1 MFYIHIDFPEV
12 ETILKNHGLQ
22 EAGPVQQFFTNEIM
36 RLSDPYV
43 PSTTAAVLKN
53 SAHPNQKWD
62 GIIYNTPYAR
72 YHWYGKLMV
81 DPITG
86 KGAFYD
92 PLSGRYWSRPN
103 TPKVLT
109 DRDMTYTGAPLR
121 GPMWVK
127 RCWIDNKDSIIKAVE
142 AYIGGINP

>member
-1 MFYIHIDFPEV
+1 MFDIKIDLSGV
-12 ETILKNHGLQ
+12 ENILANHGLN
-22 EAGPVQQFFTNEIM
+22 EAGKAQQFFTSEIM

-43 PSTTAAVLKN
+43 PFRQGTLKDTVRN
-53 SAHPNQKWD
+53 SPGWD
-62 GIIYNTPYAR
+62 AIIYNTPYAR

-109 DRDMTYTGAPLR
+109 DRDMNYTGAPLR
-121 GPMWVK
+121 GPRWVE
-127 RCWIDNKDSIIKAVE
+127 RCWIDNKDSIIASTE
-142 AYIGGINP
+142 AFIARL

>member
-1 MFYIHIDFPEV
+1 MFDIKVDVAGAEQ
-12 ETILKNHGLQ
+12 ILKNHGL
-22 EAGPVQQFFTNEIM
+22 EKAGPVQQFLTSEIM

-43 PSTTAAVLKN
+43 PFRSGPLKN
-53 SAHPNQKWD
+53 SAQPTPEWD

-72 YHWYGKLMV
+72 YHWFGKLMV
-81 DPITG
+81 DPITR

-92 PLSGRYWSRPN
+92 PRSGRFWSRPN

-109 DRDMTYTGAPLR
+109 DRDMKYTGAPLR
-121 GPMWVK
+121 GPRWVE